1 MYLITGASG
10 FIGMRLVNALKLE
23 SIPLVLLSRKKI
35 PGVETIICDLELD
48 LISADVFR
56 DVDVVIHLAG
66 YAHDNKA
73 TITQKNRYK
82 SLNIDVTERLANVA
96 SISGVK
102 NFVFISSVKASG
114 APFPEKCMTE
124 LDQANP
130 VDEYGKSKRQAEI
143 KLFKISKKSNMTV
156 SIVRP
161 ALVFGP
167 DVKGNLSAMMTGIDK
182 GYFPPL
188 PNIDNRRSMVHVD
201 DLVRAIIL
209 IANENRANDNIFN
222 VTDGIPHSSREIYMA
237 MCKILGRPIPKWNMP
252 LFLFSSL
259 SFVSFGKLFDFD
271 KLFGD
276 EYYSSK
282 KLTSLGFEAKRSLSE
297 MNETNF

>member
-10 FIGMRLVNALKLE
+10 FVGMRLVNALKLE
-23 SIPLVLLSRKKI
+23 SIPFVLLSRKKI

-66 YAHDNKA
+66 YAHNNKA
-73 TITQKNRYK
+73 TITKKNRYK
-82 SLNIDVTERLANVA
+82 SLNIDVTERLANLA

-102 NFVFISSVKASG
+102 KFVFISSVKASG
-114 APFPEKCMTE
+114 APLPEKCMTE
-124 LDQANP
+124 SDQVNP

-143 KLFKISKKSNMTV
+143 KLFTISKKSNMTV

-167 DVKGNLSAMMTGIDK
+167 NVKGNLRAMMSGIDK

-209 IANENRANDNIFN
+209 IAKDNRANDSIFN
-222 VTDGIPHSSREIYMA
+222 VTDGIPYSSREIYMA
-237 MCKILGRPIPKWNMP
+237 MCKVLGRPIPKWNMP
-252 LFLFSSL
+252 LLLFSGL
-259 SFVSFGKLFDFD
+259 NLLSFGKLFDFD

-282 KLTSLGFEAKRSLSE
+282 KLTSLGFKAKRSLGE